1 MSENPETQYYQSVVD
16 DLQVAIERANDKIS
30 ELSEERV
37 LLRKIKSTA
46 ELYLASLKE
55 ESNLDEGFLT
65 IELAKDL
72 KAYQQFVK
80 EHS

>member
-1 MSENPETQYYQSVVD
+1 MSENAETQYYQSVVD
-16 DLQVAIERANDKIS
+16 DLQVAIERANEKITQ
-30 ELSEERV
+30 LSEERV
-37 LLRKIKSTA
+37 LLKKIKSTA